1 MTALGGALWLVVLAV
16 YFVFFTES
24 TWLKVIGGAYI
35 IFFFVVS
42 IVAAF
47 QTTEI
52 LLHLVFPGLA
62 ALLVLFGYSINSKW
76 KNWP

>member
-1 MTALGGALWLVVLAV
+1 MVVLAI
-16 YFVFFTES
+16 YFVFFPES
-24 TWLKVIGGAYI
+24 TWLKVIGGAYL

-52 LLHLVFPGLA
+52 LLHLVVPGVVAFLVFLA
-62 ALLVLFGYSINSKW
+62 YCINSKW